1 MLVTYLIPNWSSRPR
16 TVVLPSAL
24 KKLKD
29 QKFLDYMKWYV
40 ENKDDEAETIKA
52 YYKDK
57 KIPDPVI
64 LFLK

>member
-1 MLVTYLIPNWSSRPR
+1 MIVTYLIPGWSSRPR
-16 TVVLPSAL
+16 TVVLPTAL

-40 ENKDDEAETIKA
+40 ENRDDEAAVIKA
-52 YYKDK
+52 HYGD
-57 KIPDPVI
+57 KIPLPVI